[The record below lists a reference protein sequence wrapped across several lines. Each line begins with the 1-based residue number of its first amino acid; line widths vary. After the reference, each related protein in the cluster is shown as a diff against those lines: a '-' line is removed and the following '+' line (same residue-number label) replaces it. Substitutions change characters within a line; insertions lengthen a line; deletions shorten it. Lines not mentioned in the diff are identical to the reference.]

1 VVPAGSS
8 AVAARRATN
17 RPTHPAPDRG
27 DHAMNRLAVAALV
40 VALAGLAGV
49 ARAQD
54 KSDPTGT
61 WKWKVEFNGNEFE
74 QTLKLKKE
82 GDKLTGTLTGRNN
95 QEMKIEDGKF
105 KDGEVSFHVTR
116 ERDGMKFTIKYKGKL
131 SDDTIKGKTEFNFGG
146 ETRDRDWEAKREKKG

>member
-1 VVPAGSS
+1 LVAPAGSP
-8 AVAARRATN
+8 AAAARRATN
-17 RPTHPAPDRG
+17 GDPPRPDRG
-27 DHAMNRLAVAALV
+27 EHAMKRLAVAALV

-54 KSDPTGT
+54 KSDPSGT

-116 ERDGMKFTIKYKGKL
+116 ERDGNKFTIKYKGKL
-131 SDDTIKGKTEFNFGG
+131 SGDTIKGKTEFNFGG
-146 ETRDRDWEAKREKKG
+146 ETRDREWEAKREKKG